1 MTQRKGKAKDVT
13 AASTSKA
20 GLPEEETETAW
31 ERTKANIKTI
41 GGAVLLAI
49 LIRIVIFEAFEI
61 EGPSMEPTLLNG
73 DRVVVAK
80 FRYGLYLPFQES
92 ASFTWGTPER
102 GDVVIVNSP
111 EDIAIVKRVIGLPGD
126 TVEIRDDVVHVNGEP
141 VAVTDLGECDDEYQQ
156 ETASTCHW
164 YRESFGDLSWRI
176 SRNRATRP
184 ANYPRTEVPEDHIYI
199 LGDHRDRSND
209 SRYFGPVHRSRVK
222 GQALVIYWS
231 SLGTWWRQGDSNAD
245 DDPGAGRA
253 YPGRNEDRPY
263 GVRWGRLFDAV
274 E

>member
-1 MTQRKGKAKDVT
+1 MTQRKGKAKE
-13 AASTSKA
+13 AAAPAAEKA
-20 GLPEEETETAW
+20 GLAPEEEGETAW
-31 ERTKANIKTI
+31 ERTKANVKTI

-80 FRYGLYLPFQES
+80 FRYGLYLPFQQS
-92 ASFTWGTPER
+92 ASLTWGTPNR

-126 TVEIRDDVVHVNGEP
+126 TIEIRDNVVHVNGEP
-141 VAVTDLGECDDEYQQ
+141 IAIEDLGRCDDGYQQ

-164 YRESFGDLSWRI
+164 FRESFGEHTWRI
-176 SRNRATRP
+176 SRNLAGPPT
-184 ANYPRTEVPEDHIYI
+184 NHPRLEVPEGHIYI

-209 SRYFGPVHRSRVK
+209 SRFFGPVHQSRVK
-222 GQALVIYWS
+222 GQALLIYWS
-231 SLGTWWRQGDSNAD
+231 SLGSWWT
-245 DDPGAGRA
+245 
-253 YPGRNEDRPY
+253 NEDDGGY
-263 GVRWGRLFDAV
+263 GVRWGRIFDGV